1 MRSLRSFEIIHLFA
15 VLHAAVA
22 VLCRVGGVDDELA
35 LTLLSI
41 LMIVLLCL
49 RRGLNVEFTAACII
63 VVNVFGYLLGTG
75 AAALLGRAMAS
86 QPLAH
91 ACSSFLT
98 TEALGWGVVGLV
110 KLFRPGESA
119 GAPLRVRTPR
129 VGLLL
134 LAVGAI
140 FSLRLAYVE
149 LLRGPFCSLER
160 IYAMRD
166 ALWSSSPALIILLCA
181 DVIYVRSM
189 RRDDRSVALKTLRL
203 LLFLLSSSLV
213 GALAV
218 GLQRHVG
225 GSPVA
230 TQEFAPLLL
239 VALVSEATLYSAVF
253 IVDYALTARAGL
265 RAERGRTHQAQ
276 FLYMKLKQQV
286 NPHFLINSLNILD
299 CLVCEERTAQASDF
313 IHKLAGIYRY
323 MLQNEQEP
331 LVPMERELAFVGEV
345 RRAAAGA
352 LRRRLPRGVAR
363 RPRGAQAQRRPL
375 LDAAARGE
383 RHQAQ
388 RGRRGRAAHDPHRGL
403 GRPRER
409 EQQPAPAPLGGPLD
423 PRGAR
428 IHPPPVPRS
437 GRSLHRDPPHGGELL
452 CNLTAFVI

>member
-15 VLHAAVA
+15 VLHATVA
-22 VLCRVGGVDDELA
+22 FLCRVGGVDDELA

-49 RRGLNVEFTAACII
+49 RRGVNVEFTAACII
-63 VVNVFGYLLGTG
+63 VVNVVGYLLGTG
-75 AAALLGRAMAS
+75 SAVLIGRALAS
-86 QPLAH
+86 QPLVH
-91 ACSSFLT
+91 ACSTFLT

-110 KLFRPGESA
+110 KLFRPAESG

-140 FSLRLAYVE
+140 FSLRLAYME

-181 DVIYVRSM
+181 NVIYVRSM
-189 RRDDRSVALKTLRL
+189 RRDERRAAIKTLRL
-203 LLFLLSSSLV
+203 LLFLLASALV
-213 GALAV
+213 GSLAV
-218 GLQRHVG
+218 GLQRLFG
-225 GSPVA
+225 GTPPAVPDLP
-230 TQEFAPLLL
+230 PLLL

-265 RAERGRTHQAQ
+265 QAERGRTHQAQ

-331 LVPMERELAFVGEV
+331 LVRMEQELAFVEKYVELLQV
-345 RRAAAGA
+345 RFADGFRVECDIAPEARSRNVVPCSMQLLVENAIKHNVVDAAEPLTIRIEAAADRVSVSNN
-352 LRRRLPRGVAR
+352 L
-363 RPRGAQAQRRPL
+363 RPRLSAAPSTHVGLEYIRRQYLDLAGVPIEIRRTAESYCVTLPL
-375 LDAAARGE
+375 L
-383 RHQAQ
+383 
-388 RGRRGRAAHDPHRGL
+388 
-403 GRPRER
+403 
-409 EQQPAPAPLGGPLD
+409 
-423 PRGAR
+423 
-428 IHPPPVPRS
+428 
-437 GRSLHRDPPHGGELL
+437 
-452 CNLTAFVI
+452 

>member
-218 GLQRHVG
+218 GLQRHAG

-331 LVPMERELAFVGEV
+331 LVPMERELAFVKKYVELLQV
-345 RRAAAGA
+345 RFVDGFRVEWLVAPEARKRNVVPCSMQLLVENAIKHNAVDAAEPLTIRIEASA
-352 LRRRLPRGVAR
+352 DRVSVSNNL
-363 RPRGAQAQRRPL
+363 RPRLSAAPSTHVWLEYIRRQYLDLAGVSIEIRRTAENYCVTLPL
-375 LDAAARGE
+375 L
-383 RHQAQ
+383 
-388 RGRRGRAAHDPHRGL
+388 
-403 GRPRER
+403 
-409 EQQPAPAPLGGPLD
+409 
-423 PRGAR
+423 
-428 IHPPPVPRS
+428 
-437 GRSLHRDPPHGGELL
+437 
-452 CNLTAFVI
+452 